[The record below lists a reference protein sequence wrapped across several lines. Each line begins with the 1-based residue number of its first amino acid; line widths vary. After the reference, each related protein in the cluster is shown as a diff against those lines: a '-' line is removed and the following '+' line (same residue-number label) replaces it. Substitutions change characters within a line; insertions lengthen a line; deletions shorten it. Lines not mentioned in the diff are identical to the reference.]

1 MNDQRAKPL
10 ELLVSVR
17 NAAEVVA
24 AINGGAHW
32 IDLKEPSDGP
42 LAAVTLSV
50 AEEAVQQLG
59 VGRPLSAAL
68 GELRDWEHS
77 RARDLLDIDGIELV
91 KIGLAGCAPIKDWQR
106 RWNAISQAAAE
117 RGKHLVSVMYADGN
131 DVNAPPPAAVL
142 EVAEQAGCRFLLI
155 DTYVKNGHTTFD
167 CFSPAELAEKLYA
180 ARALGM
186 TTVLAGS
193 IRRELIAKIPGDLV
207 DIVAVRG
214 AVCRGGRDSA
224 IDVQLVAEF
233 RSALAAG
240 TGRPANTSRQPA

>member
-1 MNDQRAKPL
+1 MNDQRAKPI

-17 NAAEVVA
+17 NAPEVVA
-24 AINGGAHW
+24 AIDGGAHW

-42 LAAVTLSV
+42 LAAVTLTV

-59 VGRPLSAAL
+59 VARPLSAAL

-77 RARDLLDIDGIELV
+77 HAHALLDVDGISLV
-91 KIGLAGCAPIKDWQR
+91 KLGLAGCALIKDWRR
-106 RWNAISQAAAE
+106 RWIAISQAAAE

-131 DVNAPPPAAVL
+131 DVNAPPPAEVFG
-142 EVAEQAGCRFLLI
+142 VAEEAGCRFLLI
-155 DTYVKNGHTTFD
+155 DTYVKNGRTTFD

-193 IRRELIAKIPGDLV
+193 IRLELIPEIPADLV

-214 AVCRGGRDSA
+214 AVCRGDRDSA
-224 IDVQLVAEF
+224 IDVQLVEKF
-233 RSALAAG
+233 RSALAAE
-240 TGRPANTSRQPA
+240 TARPANTPRQPA